1 MPSAEYLELEIGSDL
16 PVAGGPQQYY
26 GKVIKSPVGEAPK
39 TRLKFWFSDP
49 AVLAKLRGELES
61 AVLEID
67 QKSHS
72 GPATRG
78 EQVLRDFGLG
88 VFRSVFTEATSIRDI
103 YLQSKG
109 KSDDFR
115 IKLRIEAAELAGL
128 PWEYLCDASEQ
139 PDFVSLS
146 RPIVRHL
153 DTVGAVGPMGVK
165 GPLRILGMI
174 SDPSSGEWPK
184 LNVAKE
190 RERINKGIDAL
201 QHAGRVDFQWV
212 PGGSGKDLMKK
223 LLEGDWH
230 IFHFIGHGGVE
241 DEIPGGDADGFNERG
256 FIVMVDEDGKPVK
269 RFASDLATI
278 LTGARKSLR
287 LIVLNCCESAR
298 INVGDRFGNPA
309 IGLMKTGWL
318 PAVIAMQFPITDG
331 AAISMSEGFYEA
343 LCKNKPIDD
352 AVTLARKFIR
362 EKSRVEWGIPVL
374 YMRSSDGRIFDV
386 ETPQPSPGP
395 SEKARLSKD
404 ELQQRRDEFM
414 IALAV
419 SPRTIAALEELTR
432 SGTELHAL
440 IKDDGELSVR
450 LARVYFDLGTLQH
463 RQKLIKEAAASFAY
477 MVELDPVKAEYR
489 VRRANFNATMG
500 LFENA
505 LTDINEAIRLH
516 PENPEFYWNKGIV
529 SMMAAGSDDKGGYL
543 VEAIKAF
550 GVAIATN
557 ENEPKYLASRANA
570 YAQSKNLE
578 QALNDIDCAIA
589 LAPDNSDFAAQRTR
603 IKNLAQ

>member
-1 MPSAEYLELEIGSDL
+1 MASAEYLELEIGSDL
-16 PVAGGPQQYY
+16 PAGGGPQQYY
-26 GKVIKSPVGEAPK
+26 GKVVKSPVGEAPK

-49 AVLAKLRGELES
+49 DVLAKLRGELES

-67 QKSHS
+67 DRRHA
-72 GPATRG
+72 GLATRG
-78 EQVLRDFGLG
+78 EQVLRDFGRS
-88 VFRSVFTEATSIRDI
+88 VFRSVFTEVPSIQNI
-103 YLQSKG
+103 YQQSKG

-128 PWEYLCDASEQ
+128 PWEYLFDENDQ
-139 PDFVSLS
+139 PGFVSLS

-153 DTVGAVGPMGVK
+153 DTVGAVTRMGVK

-230 IFHFIGHGGVE
+230 VFHFIGHGGVE
-241 DEIPGGDADGFNERG
+241 DDSPGTVADGFSERG

-269 RFASDLATI
+269 RFASDLATM

-343 LCKNKPIDD
+343 LSKNHPIDD
-352 AVTLARKFIR
+352 AVTLARKFIQQ
-362 EKSRVEWGIPVL
+362 KSRVEWGIPVL

-386 ETPQPSPGP
+386 ESLQPPP
-395 SEKARLSKD
+395 DPPETARVSAG
-404 ELQQRRDEFM
+404 ELRRRRDAFM
-414 IALAV
+414 IALAAA
-419 SPRTIAALEELTR
+419 PRTIVALEELTR

-440 IKDDGELSVR
+440 LKDDSEFAAH

-463 RQKLIKEAAASFAY
+463 RQKLTKEAAASFAY
-477 MVELDPVKAEYR
+477 MIDLDPVKAEYR
-489 VRRANFNATMG
+489 ARRANFNATMG
-500 LFENA
+500 LYENS

-516 PENPEFYWNKGIV
+516 PENPEYFWIKGIV
-529 SMMAAGSDDKGGYL
+529 SMMAAGTDDKGGYL
-543 VEAIKAF
+543 EEAVNAF
-550 GVAIATN
+550 GAAIAKN

-570 YAQSKNLE
+570 YAKSKKIA
-578 QALNDIDCAIA
+578 QALNDMDNAIA
-589 LAPDNSDFAAQRTR
+589 LAPDNADFAVQRT
-603 IKNLAQ
+603 IIENLMP